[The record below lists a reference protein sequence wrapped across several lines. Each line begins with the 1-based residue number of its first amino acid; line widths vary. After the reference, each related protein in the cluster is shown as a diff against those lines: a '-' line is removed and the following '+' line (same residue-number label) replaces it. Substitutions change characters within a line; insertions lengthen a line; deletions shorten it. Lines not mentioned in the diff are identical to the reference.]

1 MKSKDVMTF
10 FVVAAVTAALAVIG
24 ASVVTGNANPPE
36 YRTAKVTQG
45 DIADVVSATGTLNPA
60 TVITVGTQVSGQVS
74 KLNVKLNEEVK
85 AGQLLGE
92 IDPTLLL
99 AQIKQDRTT
108 LETAKSNYEQA
119 GRDLARTR
127 KLLAMDYVAK
137 VDLEHADQ
145 AYLTAKNSYDGAS
158 TVVERDEANLNYT
171 KIVSP
176 IDGVVIDKQVDLG
189 QTLAA
194 SLQAPTLF
202 KIAGDL
208 TQMKI
213 NVNLPE
219 ASISKVKEG
228 MPVSFTVDAFPGR
241 EFSGAVT
248 VVNLNPNNQAGGV
261 TYSVEV
267 AVKNPGRQ
275 LLPGMTAYVTLTV
288 SMRQGV
294 LRVPASA
301 LRFTPPP
308 EHISGLQRLFGK
320 RAEPIVAPS
329 VGKDAKTVYSLRD
342 GHPVPV
348 SVKTGASDDEYT
360 EVSGEGF
367 AEGDT
372 VILGMLAGKR

>member
-1 MKSKDVMTF
+1 MKKGVKRLFIIGVGM
-10 FVVAAVTAALAVIG
+10 AVLGVSGSLVTVNTAQL
-24 ASVVTGNANPPE
+24 E
-36 YRTAKVTQG
+36 YRTTKITLG

-60 TVITVGTQVSGQVS
+60 TVVTVGTQVSGQVS
-74 KLNVKLNEEVK
+74 KLSVKLNDEVK
-85 AGQLLGE
+85 AGELLAE

-99 AQIKQDRTT
+99 AQIKQDHTT
-108 LETAKSNYEQA
+108 LETAKSNFEQA

-137 VDLEHADQ
+137 VDLEHAEQ
-145 AYLTAKNSYDGAS
+145 AYLTAKNSYDGAK

-176 IDGVVIDKQVDLG
+176 INGVVIDKQVDVG

-194 SLQAPTLF
+194 SLQTPTLF

-213 NVNLPE
+213 NVSLPE

-241 EFSGAVT
+241 EFSGTVT
-248 VVNLNPNNQAGGV
+248 VVNLNPNNQGGGV

-275 LLPGMTAYVTLTV
+275 LLPGMTAYVSMTV
-288 SMRQGV
+288 SKRERV

-308 EHISGLQRLFGK
+308 EHVSGIQLLFGK
-320 RAEPIVAPS
+320 QAAPS
-329 VGKDAKTVYSLRD
+329 VIASAGKDTKTVYLLRD
-342 GHPVPV
+342 GRPVPV
-348 SVKTGASDDEYT
+348 AVKVGATDDEYT
-360 EVSGEGF
+360 EVSGDDIS
-367 AEGDT
+367 EGDAA
-372 VILGMLAGKR
+372 ILGILAAKR